1 MLVGR
6 EPERQQIASLVAGA
20 RLGQSG
26 VLVLRGEPGIGKTA
40 LIEDTAQR
48 AGDMTVMRTSGSE
61 QESGLGFSCLHQLLR
76 PAMHLIDHIPA
87 PQGDALAVALLLRR
101 GAPPERFAVGAAAL
115 SLLSRHA
122 EESPLL
128 LLVDDAHL
136 LDPPSAETL
145 LFVARRLLADPIALL
160 IAMRPEPNAVLAESG
175 LPTME
180 MTGLDLDSATTL
192 IGASSVEAVNRD
204 VAATLHR
211 ATGGNPLALV
221 ELSGDLDR
229 LGRLPPELPLP
240 VPQTVT
246 GAFTRR
252 IAALPESS
260 RLALLV
266 AVVANGD
273 LNVAAPATSQLG
285 SSVDLLA
292 DAEAIGLLR
301 LVGARAEFRHPL
313 VRSAVYAAA
322 DPKARRRAHGAVAA
336 ALPDRAQDRRA
347 WHLSA
352 ASVGPDDAVARTVFE
367 MAVRARARG
376 AHGVAAIALAR
387 SAELTTDHALRGTRL
402 AAAGASAWLAG
413 QGKQTTELLAQAA
426 ALVTEP
432 AMLAEIDALR
442 GNVALRA
449 GSLREAREL
458 LIQAASRAEAVDVAA
473 RLLADAITA
482 CFYLCD
488 TVTGLVAAERLESLL
503 DSCETASARVRAQ
516 MAIGIAQVLAG
527 RAGVDWIRKAVR
539 ALTDEPHLLDDPG
552 RPDWTIIGTLF
563 LRESG
568 TGRDL
573 IRRVVDEQRAR
584 TALGALPNLLFHTA
598 RDDATSDRW
607 RSALSSYDESIALA
621 RETGQ
626 TTDLAVSFAG
636 LAWLQA
642 RMGRT
647 DECKANAAEAVTL
660 GTQHDI
666 TLAQVW
672 AKFAL
677 GDLALAT
684 GDTGEAIRHYLGLQ
698 SVLRDIGFG
707 DVDVAPGPELAE
719 AQLRHG
725 EPAAAK
731 QTAREYFCLAREK
744 GQPWAL
750 ARAHRAV
757 ALSTT
762 DSGEQAAQFETALE
776 LHNHSPDLFEEART
790 RLSFGGALRR
800 GKSRVAARPQ
810 LRLALEGFERLGARP
825 WADLAAN
832 ELEATG
838 ERARRSGEGR
848 LSVLTSQETR
858 IAQMLGAGRTTKE
871 TAAAL
876 FLSPKTVE
884 YHLRHIYQKMGIRS
898 RSELSAVVAAE
909 ANDTVSTL

>member
-1 MLVGR
+1 LV
-6 EPERQQIASLVAGA
+6 
-20 RLGQSG
+20 
-26 VLVLRGEPGIGKTA
+26 T
-40 LIEDTAQR
+40 D
-48 AGDMTVMRTSGSE
+48 
-61 QESGLGFSCLHQLLR
+61 
-76 PAMHLIDHIPA
+76 
-87 PQGDALAVALLLRR
+87 
-101 GAPPERFAVGAAAL
+101 
-115 SLLSRHA
+115 
-122 EESPLL
+122 
-128 LLVDDAHL
+128 
-136 LDPPSAETL
+136 
-145 LFVARRLLADPIALL
+145 
-160 IAMRPEPNAVLAESG
+160 
-175 LPTME
+175 
-180 MTGLDLDSATTL
+180 
-192 IGASSVEAVNRD
+192 
-204 VAATLHR
+204 
-211 ATGGNPLALV
+211 
-221 ELSGDLDR
+221 
-229 LGRLPPELPLP
+229 
-240 VPQTVT
+240 
-246 GAFTRR
+246 
-252 IAALPESS
+252 
-260 RLALLV
+260 
-266 AVVANGD
+266 
-273 LNVAAPATSQLG
+273 PAT
-285 SSVDLLA
+285 
-292 DAEAIGLLR
+292 
-301 LVGARAEFRHPL
+301 
-313 VRSAVYAAA
+313 
-322 DPKARRRAHGAVAA
+322 
-336 ALPDRAQDRRA
+336 
-347 WHLSA
+347 
-352 ASVGPDDAVARTVFE
+352 
-367 MAVRARARG
+367 
-376 AHGVAAIALAR
+376 
-387 SAELTTDHALRGTRL
+387 
-402 AAAGASAWLAG
+402 
-413 QGKQTTELLAQAA
+413 
-426 ALVTEP
+426 
-432 AMLAEIDALR
+432 LAEIDSLR

-449 GSLREAREL
+449 GSLREARER
-458 LIQAASRAEAVDVAA
+458 LIQAASRTEAVDVAT

-503 DSCETASARVRAQ
+503 DSCETVSARVRAQ

-626 TTDLAVSFAG
+626 TTDLAVSLAG

-660 GTQHDI
+660 STQHDI

-677 GDLALAT
+677 GDLGLAT

-725 EPAAAK
+725 EPAAAN
-731 QTAREYFCLAREK
+731 QTAREYLCLAREK

-757 ALSTT
+757 ALGTSN
-762 DSGEQAAQFETALE
+762 SGEQAAQFETALE

-838 ERARRSGEGR
+838 ERARRGGEGR

-858 IAQMLGAGRTTKE
+858 IAQLLGTGRTTKE

-898 RSELSAVVAAE
+898 RSELTEVVVAE
-909 ANDTVSTL
+909 VNDTASTL

>member
-1 MLVGR
+1 M
-6 EPERQQIASLVAGA
+6 
-20 RLGQSG
+20 
-26 VLVLRGEPGIGKTA
+26 
-40 LIEDTAQR
+40 
-48 AGDMTVMRTSGSE
+48 
-61 QESGLGFSCLHQLLR
+61 
-76 PAMHLIDHIPA
+76 
-87 PQGDALAVALLLRR
+87 
-101 GAPPERFAVGAAAL
+101 
-115 SLLSRHA
+115 
-122 EESPLL
+122 
-128 LLVDDAHL
+128 
-136 LDPPSAETL
+136 
-145 LFVARRLLADPIALL
+145 
-160 IAMRPEPNAVLAESG
+160 
-175 LPTME
+175 
-180 MTGLDLDSATTL
+180 
-192 IGASSVEAVNRD
+192 IGASSAESVNRD
-204 VAATLHR
+204 LAATLHR

-221 ELSGDLDR
+221 ELSGDLDS

-240 VPQTVT
+240 VPQTVAS
-246 GAFTRR
+246 AFTRR
-252 IAALPESS
+252 IAALPELS

-266 AVVANGD
+266 AVIANGD
-273 LNVAAPATSQLG
+273 LNVAAAATSRLG
-285 SSVDLLA
+285 GSVDLLA

-322 DPKARRRAHGAVAA
+322 DPTARRRAHGAVAA
-336 ALPDRAQDRRA
+336 ALPDTAPDRRA

-402 AAAGASAWLAG
+402 AAAGESAWLAG
-413 QGKQTTELLAQAA
+413 QGKRTTELLAQAA
-426 ALVTEP
+426 VLVTAP
-432 AMLAEIDALR
+432 AALAEVVALR

-449 GSLREAREL
+449 GSPREARDL
-458 LIQAASRAEAVDVAA
+458 LIQAASRAAAVDADIAA

-488 TVTGLVAAERLESLL
+488 PATGLVAAERLESLL
-503 DSCETASARVRAQ
+503 DSCQTASARVRAQ
-516 MAIGIAQVLAG
+516 MAIGIAHVLAG
-527 RAGVDWIRKAVR
+527 RAGVDWIRNAVR

-568 TGRDL
+568 TGREL
-573 IRRVVDEQRAR
+573 LRRVVEEQRAR

-626 TTDLAVSFAG
+626 TTDLAASLAG

-642 RMGRT
+642 RMGLS
-647 DECKANAAEAVTL
+647 DECRANAAEAVAL

-666 TLAQVW
+666 TLARVW
-672 AKFAL
+672 VEFAL
-677 GDLALAT
+677 GDLASAT
-684 GDTGEAIRHYLGLQ
+684 GETGEAIGHYLVLQ
-698 SVLRDIGFG
+698 SMLRDIGFG

-725 EPAAAK
+725 EQAAAE
-731 QTAREYFCLAREK
+731 QTAREYFCLACEK

-757 ALSTT
+757 AMSTT
-762 DSGEQAAQFETALE
+762 DSGEQTAHFEMALE
-776 LHNHSPDLFEEART
+776 LHNDSPDSFEEART

-800 GKSRVAARPQ
+800 AKSRVAARPQ
-810 LRLALEGFERLGARP
+810 LRLALAGFERLGARP

-832 ELEATG
+832 ELDATG

-848 LSVLTSQETR
+848 LSVLTLQETR
-858 IAQMLGAGRTTKE
+858 VAQMLGTGKTTKE

-898 RSELSAVVAAE
+898 RSELSEVVEPE
-909 ANDTVSTL
+909 ANDTGSAV